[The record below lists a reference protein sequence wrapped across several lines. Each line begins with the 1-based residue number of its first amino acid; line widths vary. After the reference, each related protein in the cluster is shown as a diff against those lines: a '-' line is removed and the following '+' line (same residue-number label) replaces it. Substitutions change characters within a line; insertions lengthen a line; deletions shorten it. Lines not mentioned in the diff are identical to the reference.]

1 MQWVKNY
8 DLYLFDF
15 DGLLVNTEEMHY
27 NAYRRMLKNNG
38 IEFSWDFNR
47 YCQAAHYHATALK
60 EQIYQ
65 EFPELYKREP
75 AWDVLYKQKQEALL
89 NLVDEGAAH
98 LMPGVKE
105 LLEILEK
112 AGVKRAVVT
121 HSPDKLIQKIRKQN
135 PILNS
140 IPTWITREHYEKP
153 KPDPECYIKAIE
165 MLKPTGKVIGF
176 EDTPRGLTAL
186 FGTNAEPVLI
196 CTAEYPEI
204 PEFIKRGAKRHLTL
218 KDWVDKQ
225 LAQG

>member
-38 IEFSWDFNR
+38 IEFAWDFNR
-47 YCQAAHYHATALK
+47 YCQAAHYQATALK
-60 EQIYQ
+60 EQIYL
-65 EFPELYKREP
+65 EFPELLKREP
-75 AWDVLYKQKQEALL
+75 VWDVLYKQKQEALL

-135 PILNS
+135 PLLNS

-204 PEFIKRGAKRHLTL
+204 PEFIKRGAKRHPTL

>member
-38 IEFSWDFNR
+38 IEFAWDFNR
-47 YCQAAHYHATALK
+47 YCQAAHYQATALK
-60 EQIYQ
+60 EQIYL
-65 EFPELYKREP
+65 EFPELLNREP
-75 AWDVLYKQKQEALL
+75 VWDVLYKQKQEALL

-135 PILNS
+135 PLLNS

-204 PEFIKRGAKRHLTL
+204 PEFIKRGAKRYLTL